1 MRDVKDVWAVSKKS
15 QFLDLFL
22 ITKNEYNVLFDNI
35 NLLMSMNSFI
45 LIDFSFF
52 FHVIYIHYA

>member
-35 NLLMSMNSFI
+35 NLLMSMNPFI

-52 FHVIYIHYA
+52 SM